1 MKHAPYL
8 LHIILALA
16 LLLVGCHSDPR
27 QVELI
32 DRAEAVMDSLPEVAL
47 SLLDSVDS
55 HRLLRADNAR
65 YALLL
70 TQARDKNYI
79 DITND
84 SLINIAVS
92 YYAGGKELHYKM
104 LAHYY
109 HGRILYNA
117 RDYARSIVAL
127 LKAEKVAVE
136 LDDKYRLG
144 LIYHNISN
152 IYDNIYWGEGAIE
165 YAQKS
170 YDAYSQTQ
178 YHRHCYYSLL
188 HLGIK
193 HFNYYNYTESE
204 KLFKT
209 LLTQVQEQNDTIL
222 CIETLTKLAS
232 TYWAVNNYNKA
243 ITAYNEAI
251 KLNLDKDIIGA
262 AQYSRLSSSY
272 IMTDQLEKGLKYANI
287 AYEKDTAEVWG
298 LYLYNEK
305 CGNIEEALHY
315 LQKEILMQNEILDNI
330 TTQSVLKSVDDYK
343 SMEDRLEK
351 QSHLYERIILIVV
364 ILTISIIA
372 LLIIRH
378 RIKLNRYEIEQ
389 NLLQI
394 QNLQNTLH
402 VENRKTEI
410 LQKEINSLLS
420 SHILALDELCNIYYE
435 SNSTTVYDKIVN
447 TINKFRNNEDIIRK
461 IESLVNKHKD
471 NIMHDFRCSFPN
483 LKPEDYLFF
492 LFLVIGLPSRT
503 IALILQVKMDIV
515 YSRKSKLKRKI
526 STQDLPQ
533 KGIYLKYFD

>member
-79 DITND
+79 DTAND

-109 HGRILYNA
+109 HGRILFNA
-117 RDYARSIVAL
+117 CDYARSIVAL
-127 LKAEKVAVE
+127 LKAEKVAIE
-136 LDDKYRLG
+136 LDDKYHLG

-170 YDAYSQTQ
+170 YDAYRQTQ
-178 YHRHCYYSLL
+178 YHRHSDYSLL

-262 AQYSRLSSSY
+262 TQYSRLSSY

-305 CGNIEEALHY
+305 CGNIKEALHY

-351 QSHLYERIILIVV
+351 QSHLYERIILFVV